1 MSGNGTESV
10 TSGKKYELVKFEKIA
25 LISSETLITVI
36 LERLIVRKSKKH
48 NNANNFTS
56 R

>member
-1 MSGNGTESV
+1 MSENGTESV
-10 TSGKKYELVKFEKIA
+10 TSGKKYELVKLKKIA
-25 LISSETLITVI
+25 PISSETLITVI